1 MEVGIGAIDTPLG
14 RMVVAA
20 SDEGVVRL
28 GWSGELVNK
37 SMVGRHHVE
46 TARKWVSAF
55 FQRRDAPVPVL
66 DKGSLTAFQR
76 KVLGTLPDVAP
87 FGEVISYGD
96 LALAAG
102 CENSSRA
109 VGSAMAGNPWALLV
123 PCHRVIHRNGAIGNY
138 SGCRGPETKAWLLEH
153 ESRGLGNDLRMAR

>member
-1 MEVGIGAIDTPLG
+1 MEVGIRAIDTPLG
-14 RMVVAA
+14 RMVVVA

-28 GWSGELVNK
+28 GWSEELENE
-37 SMVGRHHVE
+37 SMAGGRHVE
-46 TARKWVSAF
+46 IARKWVSAF

-66 DKGSLTAFQR
+66 DRDSLTAFQR
-76 KVLGTLPDVAP
+76 KVLGILPDIAP

-102 CENSSRA
+102 YENSSRA

-123 PCHRVIHRNGAIGNY
+123 PCHRVIRRNGAIGNY

-153 ESRGLGNDLRMAR
+153 ENGGLENDLRMAI